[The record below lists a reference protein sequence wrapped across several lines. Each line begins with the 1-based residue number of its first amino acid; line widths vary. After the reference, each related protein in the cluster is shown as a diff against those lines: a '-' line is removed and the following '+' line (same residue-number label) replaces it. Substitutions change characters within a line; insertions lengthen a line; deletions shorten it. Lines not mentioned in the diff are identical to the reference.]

1 MDVGTHVWT
10 HVCTYVCMDVY
21 TQACTQ
27 VYTHLCM
34 HVCVCDLC
42 VYKHAYT
49 FACVYICARVA
60 LYTCK
65 HVYTWSV
72 HTCVHICICV
82 RAFCTHVY
90 VYRSPSNSC
99 YGYAKGLWAKSPFFW
114 FGLFCLF
121 FPKKEYRKFSINV
134 IWLQLQKKIISFSV
148 HKTKIPPEKATS
160 EDHCEKS
167 PTVSYTQENF
177 M

>member
-1 MDVGTHVWT
+1 MYAWMYTHRHAHRYTRICACMYVFVT
-10 HVCTYVCMDVY
+10 CVYTSMHTRLHVCTFVHVWLCTHANVY
-21 TQACTQ
+21 T
-27 VYTHLCM
+27 
-34 HVCVCDLC
+34 
-42 VYKHAYT
+42 
-49 FACVYICARVA
+49 R
-60 LYTCK
+60 
-65 HVYTWSV
+65 SV
-72 HTCVHICICV
+72 HTCVHICMCV
-82 RAFCTHVY
+82 RALCTHVY